1 MRNMLKSERPLVHG
15 ARTGSVRRLAAQLRR
30 FVLDRAVVK
39 AVQSIERNPPPDASV
54 LRDMGLGPSEA
65 ERLASELQ
73 VLTADPYS
81 IGLKPNASSIKPKP
95 RSR

>member
-1 MRNMLKSERPLVHG
+1 MRKILKSDGGPVHG
-15 ARTGSVRRLAAQLRR
+15 ARTGSVRRLAVRFRR
-30 FVLDRAVVK
+30 LVLDRAIDK
-39 AVQSIERNPPPDASV
+39 AVQSIERNPPPDGSL
-54 LRDMGLGPSEA
+54 LRDIGLGPSDA

-95 RSR
+95 RFR